1 MLIALLFSKS
11 MIVRT
16 TPLKLLFLALVVVLG
31 ICMTVGCTSDTAT
44 PKTTATATT
53 APAAGNAFA
62 LLNQSAADDRAASAL
77 LIRLQSDITV
87 AIEALDGRLSRAASR
102 LEATGLNDT
111 VARAILSNLTATSPA
126 IADSVVVSAEGIL
139 IAAEPAAYHGAEGAD
154 IRYQEH
160 VQRILSSKR
169 PVMSEVITVEE
180 GFPAVVLATPIF
192 TNESRFAGF
201 AAVVFRPEVLIGDAA
216 GPAVNGTPFQAMVVQ
231 TDGRVLYDTDPDQ
244 VGRMTFEDPL
254 YADYPDLLDVARQ
267 VAAERYGAATY
278 AFTAGG
284 QVVQKEIA
292 WTTIG
297 LHGAEWR
304 VAVIREVG

>member
-1 MLIALLFSKS
+1 MLVALLFFES

-16 TPLKLLFLALVVVLG
+16 TPLKLLLPALVVVLG
-31 ICMTVGCTSDTAT
+31 ICMTAGCTSDTAT

-87 AIEALDGRLSRAASR
+87 ALEALDGRLSHAASD
-102 LEATGLNDT
+102 LGATGLNDT
-111 VARAILSNLTATSPA
+111 GARAILSNLTATSPA

-192 TNESRFAGF
+192 TSESRFAGF

-231 TDGRVLYDTDPDQ
+231 TDGRVLYDNDPDQ

-254 YADYPDLLDVARQ
+254 YADYPDLLDVARR
-267 VAAERYGAATY
+267 VAAERHGAATY

-292 WTTIG
+292 WTTTG